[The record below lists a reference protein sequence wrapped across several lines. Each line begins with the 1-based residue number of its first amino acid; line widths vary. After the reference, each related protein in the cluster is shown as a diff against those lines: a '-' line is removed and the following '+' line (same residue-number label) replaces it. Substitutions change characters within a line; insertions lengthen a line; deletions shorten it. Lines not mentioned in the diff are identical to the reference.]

1 MTLRGRARLA
11 RVAVLAV
18 ILSACAGSVAIRS
31 EAIPSPTQTVT
42 PTTAPPVPRSTTVRA
57 GQPLGRGYHVLLG
70 LGDRG
75 VWMFGGETAGPR
87 LGGRM
92 LMDMWA
98 YQTSSGWSERGRVS
112 APTSTGDAIAYDA
125 ASGRVVVLAFEGPSY
140 EAVSETWVYDVAT
153 ERWERRGSA
162 GGPIAVH
169 GARAAYA
176 AKADRLV
183 VLDEVGETWAYDVD
197 ADTWTKRAP
206 VSHPSGRRYYTMAYD
221 ESADRVVLF
230 GGLGF
235 GDTWAYDFAANAWTE
250 MTPPTSPSGRLYHA
264 MAYDKKSGH
273 VILFGG
279 AGPGEQPLGDTWSY
293 DYRANTWTELR
304 PQGGPPARAWHS
316 MALDAVSG
324 SIVLFGGGTDRAHF
338 GADTWTYDPA
348 RNVWSSAP

>member
-1 MTLRGRARLA
+1 
-11 RVAVLAV
+11 
-18 ILSACAGSVAIRS
+18 
-31 EAIPSPTQTVT
+31 
-42 PTTAPPVPRSTTVRA
+42 
-57 GQPLGRGYHVLLG
+57 
-70 LGDRG
+70 
-75 VWMFGGETAGPR
+75 
-87 LGGRM
+87 
-92 LMDMWA
+92 MDTWA
-98 YQTSSGWSERGRVS
+98 YQMSSGWSERGRAS
-112 APTSTGDAIAYDA
+112 TPTSTGDAIAYDA

-140 EAVSETWVYDVAT
+140 EAVSETWVYDMAT
-153 ERWERRGSA
+153 ELWERRGSA
-162 GGPIAVH
+162 AGPIAVH

-176 AKADRLV
+176 AKADRLI

-197 ADTWTKRAP
+197 TDTWTKRAP
-206 VSHPSGRRYYTMAYD
+206 ASHPSGRRYYAMAYD
-221 ESADRVVLF
+221 EAADRVVLF
-230 GGLGF
+230 GGGLGF

-304 PQGGPPARAWHS
+304 PQGAPPARAWHS
-316 MALDAVSG
+316 MALEAVSG

-348 RNVWSSAP
+348 RNVWSLAP